1 MDSNGKKKVHWVYS
15 CAGILCIAIAGF
27 SITVLP
33 HTDLLK
39 VSPEKLSAISDFST
53 LFSLG
58 ITLSM
63 LVARKNKRK
72 RTVDEKV
79 EQDTNTTQSSDY

>member
-1 MDSNGKKKVHWVYS
+1 MYINFKV
-15 CAGILCIAIAGF
+15 IL
-27 SITVLP
+27 
-33 HTDLLK
+33 
-39 VSPEKLSAISDFST
+39 SPEKLAAISDFST

-72 RTVDEKV
+72 RTVDEKA
-79 EQDTNTTQSSDY
+79 EQDTNTTQSSDH